1 MNVVAGKS
9 TLGLDDTVN
18 IEITALRGFYLDM

>member
-1 MNVVAGKS
+1 MNVVPGKS
-9 TLGLDDTVN
+9 TLGLADTVN